1 MISKTPIVLFALVS
15 LIAPQQAIAATQA
28 KAGAK
33 CTKVNSIQTVG
44 VKKFTCV
51 KSGSRLVWNKGVS
64 IARPTIAPPV
74 PTPASSASPES
85 VIQGESNPFDIS
97 PFPDEFSRLQ
107 LVEAVFKR
115 FEEFKKVNSSNKTFK
130 LVIDPEFQNDTVAIA
145 KLVKDSYAVLP
156 FPSNYP
162 TTLVVI
168 TNNLQLVEKSVND
181 LGSFDRTGSRPSDWK
196 FCLGCAGLGWASS
209 PRGLSPITP
218 HEIFHVWQKAA
229 YKSVNDNNANE
240 NDPFNPPIWFQEGG
254 AEFFGQLLHW
264 NNPKAYY
271 PSALNWKPYR
281 LKDYTTRNLDPAL
294 PYTLGRVA
302 SEYIVASKGFE
313 KFLEIHWK
321 VGDGFAF
328 PAAFKSVLGISLEDF
343 YEKFD
348 TNLKKLL

>member
-1 MISKTPIVLFALVS
+1 MKSKKPIILLALFSLTVS
-15 LIAPQQAIAATQA
+15 QQAVASSQA
-28 KAGAK
+28 KAGSK
-33 CTKVNSIQTVG
+33 CTKIKSTQMVG
-44 VKKFTCV
+44 DKKFTCI
-51 KSGSRLVWNKGVS
+51 KSGSRLIWNKGVA
-64 IARPTIAPPV
+64 IARPAIASSV
-74 PTPASSASPES
+74 PTPASSASPEN
-85 VIQGESNPFDIS
+85 VIQAEPNPFDIS

-115 FEEFKKVNSSNKTFK
+115 FDDYKKLNSSNKVFK
-130 LVIDPEFQNDTVAIA
+130 LVIDLEFQSDSVAIT
-145 KLVKDSYAVLP
+145 KLVSESYAVLP
-156 FPSNYP
+156 LPKNYP

-168 TNNLQLVEKSVND
+168 TKNLQLVEKSVND

-271 PSALNWKPYR
+271 PSALNWKPYK

-302 SEYIVASKGFE
+302 SEYIVASKGFD
-313 KFLEIHWK
+313 KFLDIHWK
-321 VGDGFAF
+321 VGDGQDF
-328 PAAFKSVLGISLEDF
+328 PTAFKSALGISLDDF

-348 TNLKKLL
+348 RNLKKLL

>member
-1 MISKTPIVLFALVS
+1 
-15 LIAPQQAIAATQA
+15 
-28 KAGAK
+28 
-33 CTKVNSIQTVG
+33 
-44 VKKFTCV
+44 
-51 KSGSRLVWNKGVS
+51 
-64 IARPTIAPPV
+64 
-74 PTPASSASPES
+74 
-85 VIQGESNPFDIS
+85 
-97 PFPDEFSRLQ
+97 
-107 LVEAVFKR
+107 VFKR
-115 FEEFKKVNSSNKTFK
+115 FEEYKKVNSLKKTFE
-130 LVIDPEFQNDTVAIA
+130 LVIDPEFQNDTVAIT
-145 KLVKDSYAVLP
+145 KLVNDSYAVLP
-156 FPSNYP
+156 FQNNYP

-168 TNNLQLVEKSVND
+168 TNDLQLVEKSVND

-209 PRGLSPITP
+209 SRGLSPITP

-229 YKSVNDNNANE
+229 YKSVSDNNANE

-271 PSALNWKPYR
+271 PSALNWKPYK

-302 SEYIVASKGFE
+302 SEYIVASKGFD

-321 VGDGFAF
+321 VGDGLAF
-328 PAAFKSVLGISLEDF
+328 PTAFRDVLGISLEDF

-348 TNLKKLL
+348 RNLKKLL

>member
-1 MISKTPIVLFALVS
+1 MKR
-15 LIAPQQAIAATQA
+15 IAPVILITLFSLVTPQQSVAAVKA

-33 CTKVNSIQTVG
+33 CVKVNSTQTVG
-44 VKKFTCV
+44 TKKFTCV
-51 KSGSRLVWNKGVS
+51 KSGSRLIWSKGVS
-64 IARPTIAPPV
+64 LPQPSAT
-74 PTPASSASPES
+74 TPAASSTPSASPEN
-85 VIQGESNPFDIS
+85 VIQAEPNPFDLAA
-97 PFPDEFSRLQ
+97 FPDEFTRLE
-107 LVEAVFKR
+107 LVTAVFKR
-115 FEEFKKVNSSNKTFK
+115 FEEYKKVNSSSKTFK

-168 TNNLQLVEKSVND
+168 TNDVQLVEKSVND

-209 PRGLSPITP
+209 SRGLSPITP

-271 PSALNWKPYR
+271 PSALNWKPYK

-302 SEYIVASKGFE
+302 SEYIVASKGFD

-321 VGDGFAF
+321 VGDGLAF
-328 PAAFKSVLGISLEDF
+328 PTAFRDVLGISLEDF

-348 TNLKKLL
+348 RNLKKLL